1 MTSNNNSNNNKATPP
16 NPEAIAQSDQRGGR
30 GDGFSDDSP
39 SNENLATGQALA
51 AISTLQAPQNS
62 QYQIALPQDTSL
74 RTANPRASLLTLVA
88 IAVIFLGL
96 ALNNFLIG
104 FLGTLLAIVLSVGV
118 LLPWLKKAAAEFF
131 SPQERSI
138 FVASL
143 GFVAAAIGIFNFTDI
158 NRRTAAWGERLNWDA
173 VGALGEVFG
182 ALGQILIAIIA
193 VYVAWRQYVISK
205 DLTIQQNLLT
215 VQQNLITQ
223 QQTIDSY
230 FQGISDLVLDE
241 EGMLEDWPQERAIA
255 EGRTAAI
262 LSSVDA
268 SGKAKILR
276 FLSQSK

>member
-16 NPEAIAQSDQRGGR
+16 NPEAIAQSDQLNGH
-30 GDGFSDDSP
+30 GDGASDDSP
-39 SNENLATGQALA
+39 SNKNLATGQALA
-51 AISTLQAPQNS
+51 AISTLQAQQNS
-62 QYQIALPQDTSL
+62 QYQIALKQDTSL

-104 FLGTLLAIVLSVGV
+104 FLGTLLAVVLSVGV

-143 GFVAAAIGIFNFTDI
+143 GFVAAVIGIFNFTDI
-158 NRRTAAWGERLNWDA
+158 NRRTAAWGEQLNWDA

-241 EGMLEDWPQERAIA
+241 EGMLEDWPQER
-255 EGRTAAI
+255 
-262 LSSVDA
+262 
-268 SGKAKILR
+268 
-276 FLSQSK
+276 